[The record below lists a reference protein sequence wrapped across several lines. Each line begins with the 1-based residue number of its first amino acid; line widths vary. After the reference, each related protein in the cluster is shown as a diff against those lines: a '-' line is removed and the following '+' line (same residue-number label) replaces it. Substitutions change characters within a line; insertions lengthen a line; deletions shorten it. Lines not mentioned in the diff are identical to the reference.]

1 MTRLNKNIICMRS
14 IRSTLFFLLF
24 SLGTLSAQTSLLS
37 PRYELGFDLL
47 PVIVTGSTNSS
58 HQLGMELF
66 FTKIIDAGK
75 IRLRY
80 IINERGNYNNNAILA
95 RADFPL
101 PDNRQRTV
109 ENRYLQLRNHGIR
122 LGFEQIFRTSRV
134 DYYWS
139 FDLYGQLNRAQ
150 IYSETT
156 IRFLDRPE
164 EEPEL
169 ESREVS
175 QYNNYEFGIIPSLGL
190 GFNLDERIR
199 IRVEMGPKLSLLFE
213 KIPLQDI
220 DNNRF
225 YREGVFSSSELFL
238 INDILISYNF

>member
-1 MTRLNKNIICMRS
+1 MRPIITTLLALL
-14 IRSTLFFLLF
+14 STLFCLH
-24 SLGTLSAQTSLLS
+24 AQSSLLS
-37 PRYELGFDLL
+37 PQYELGFDLL

-58 HQLGMELF
+58 HQLGMEIF
-66 FTKIIDAGK
+66 FARQINSGK
-75 IRLRY
+75 IRMRY
-80 IINERGNYNNNAILA
+80 LINERGNYPTNTVLA
-95 RADFPL
+95 RSQYPL
-101 PDNRQRTV
+101 ADNRLRTV
-109 ENRYLQLRNHGIR
+109 ENRYIQLRNHGLR

-134 DYYWS
+134 DYYWG

-156 IRFLDRPE
+156 ISIRDQPE
-164 EEPEL
+164 EEPTL
-169 ESREVS
+169 ENRDISLYR
-175 QYNNYEFGIIPSLGL
+175 NYEFGIIPSIGL

-225 YREGVFSSSELFL
+225 YREGIFSSSELFL

>member
-1 MTRLNKNIICMRS
+1 MRRLC
-14 IRSTLFFLLF
+14 STLILF
-24 SLGTLSAQTSLLS
+24 SLLFTMLNAQSSILS

-47 PVIVTGSTNSS
+47 PLIVTGSTNSS
-58 HQLGMELF
+58 SHELGMELF
-66 FTKIIDAGK
+66 FSRQLKTGK
-75 IRLRY
+75 LRFRY
-80 IINERGNYNNNAILA
+80 LINERGNYPTNGVLA
-95 RADFPL
+95 RDQYPLAD
-101 PDNRQRTV
+101 NKQRTV
-109 ENRYLQLRNHGIR
+109 ENRYVQLRNHGVR

-150 IYSETT
+150 IYTETT
-156 IRFLDRPE
+156 ISLRDQPE
-164 EEPEL
+164 AEPEL
-169 ESREVS
+169 ETREVS
-175 QYNNYEFGIIPSLGL
+175 QYNNSEFGIIPSIGM

-199 IRVEMGPKLSLLFE
+199 IRVEMGPKLSLFFE

-225 YREGVFSSSELFL
+225 YRESVYSSSELFL

>member
-1 MTRLNKNIICMRS
+1 MRPIITTLLALL
-14 IRSTLFFLLF
+14 STLICLN
-24 SLGTLSAQTSLLS
+24 AQSSLLS
-37 PRYELGFDLL
+37 PQYELGFDLL

-58 HQLGMELF
+58 HQLGMEVF
-66 FTKIIDAGK
+66 FARQINNGK
-75 IRLRY
+75 IRMRY
-80 IINERGNYNNNAILA
+80 LINERGNYPSNTVLA
-95 RADFPL
+95 RSQYPL
-101 PDNRQRTV
+101 ADNRLRTV
-109 ENRYLQLRNHGIR
+109 ENRYIQLRNHGLR

-134 DYYWS
+134 DYYWG

-156 IRFLDRPE
+156 ISIRDQPE
-164 EEPEL
+164 EEPTL
-169 ESREVS
+169 ENRDISLYR
-175 QYNNYEFGIIPSLGL
+175 NYEFGIIPSIGL

-225 YREGVFSSSELFL
+225 YREGIFSSSELFL